1 MFRGDYARKK
11 NLVDYGFRLP
21 AALDNRPLRF
31 DEFLD
36 KTNQIIFV
44 SATPG
49 PFEMEISEQVVE
61 QIIRP
66 TGLIDPEVVVKPTE
80 GQVDDFISE
89 VNNVVEK
96 GERALA
102 VVLTKK
108 DAEILS
114 DHLNLLGIKSLY
126 LHSELDT
133 IERAEVVK
141 KLRNGEIDV
150 VVGVNLLREGL
161 DLPEVSLVAVMD
173 ADREGFLRSETT
185 LIQTIGRAARNI
197 NGKVLLYADR
207 ITEAMKTAISETNRR
222 RKIQMKYNQDNN
234 IIPKSIIKKLP
245 EDIFAPFK
253 ESEIKEDDFIFAVE
267 ENISPQDY
275 LALLEEKMYE
285 AASELR
291 YEDAARYR
299 DEIKRITRKYNI
311 QQS

>member
-1 MFRGDYARKK
+1 
-11 NLVDYGFRLP
+11 
-21 AALDNRPLRF
+21 
-31 DEFLD
+31 
-36 KTNQIIFV
+36 
-44 SATPG
+44 
-49 PFEMEISEQVVE
+49 MEISEQVVE

-96 GERALA
+96 GEKALA

>member
-1 MFRGDYARKK
+1 MR
-11 NLVDYGFRLP
+11 
-21 AALDNRPLRF
+21 
-31 DEFLD
+31 
-36 KTNQIIFV
+36 I
-44 SATPG
+44 
-49 PFEMEISEQVVE
+49 
-61 QIIRP
+61 
-66 TGLIDPEVVVKPTE
+66 
-80 GQVDDFISE
+80 
-89 VNNVVEK
+89 EK
-96 GERALA
+96 
-102 VVLTKK
+102 V
-108 DAEILS
+108 
-114 DHLNLLGIKSLY
+114 
-126 LHSELDT
+126 
-133 IERAEVVK
+133 
-141 KLRNGEIDV
+141 
-150 VVGVNLLREGL
+150 
-161 DLPEVSLVAVMD
+161 
-173 ADREGFLRSETT
+173 FLRSETT